1 MALIATNIYFLN
13 ILVRHRYERLRMS
26 DLKYSKRPY
35 YKKYIFLVFNTTL
48 NYKSKSFILT
58 IL

>member
-13 ILVRHRYERLRMS
+13 ILVRNSYERLRMS

-35 YKKYIFLVFNTTL
+35 YKNYIFFLNTIL
-48 NYKSKSFILT
+48 NYKSKSFILS